1 MSQVGKNR
9 KLTNTVFSWYI
20 RRHYRKNIQYFLK
33 HPFEVQQD
41 LIDGFL
47 QTAKDTVWGKFHDFQ
62 NIRNYKD
69 FKQQLPI
76 TDYPVLQPYIQRMMN
91 GEPDVL
97 WPGQITWFS
106 KSSGTTAAKCKYI
119 PVTNESLQECHL
131 KGGHDIM
138 AAWCHHMPQSK
149 IFSGKGMG
157 MGGSHAPFSEYPK
170 TNIGDVSAIMM
181 ETMPFYGRFFFTPD
195 LDTALMGNFE
205 DKLERMAHQVINENV
220 TNLSGVP
227 SWTLVLFRRILE
239 ITGKSNML
247 EVWPN
252 FELYIHGGVSFKPYR
267 EEYKRFFPGDQVHY
281 LEVYNASEGFFGAQL
296 DVGIDDIHLLLDNGV
311 FYEFI
316 PAGEWDKKNPTVLG
330 LNEVELGK
338 SYALVITTNAGLW
351 RYMPGDTVVFTSI
364 NPFKI
369 KITGRM
375 KHFLNVFGEEV
386 IVENTDQALAYAA
399 TECGATINEYTVGP
413 VFMQGESKG
422 GHEWLVEFIQE
433 PSDLDIFSKILD
445 DKMKDLNADY
455 EAKRFKSMA
464 LESLKVVSLKK
475 GSFHEWLKSKG
486 KYGGQH
492 KVPRL
497 SNDRKYVDEI
507 LEFVQKQS

>member
-1 MSQVGKNR
+1 MNQKIKSR
-9 KLTNTVFSWYI
+9 KLTNSVFSWYI
-20 RRHYRKNIQYFLK
+20 RRHYKKNIRYFLE
-33 HPFEVQQD
+33 HPIEVQQD
-41 LIDGFL
+41 LIKDL
-47 QTAKDTVWGKFHDFQ
+47 LHTAKDTVWGKFHDFQ
-62 NIRNYKD
+62 SIKNYNE
-69 FKQQLPI
+69 FRERVPVSA
-76 TDYPVLQPYIQRMMN
+76 YPALHPYILRMMN
-91 GEPDVL
+91 GEADVL
-97 WPGQITWFS
+97 WPGQIKWFS

-149 IFSGKGMG
+149 VFSGKGLG
-157 MGGSHAPFSEYPK
+157 MGGSHGPFSENPK
-170 TNIGDVSAIMM
+170 TNVGDVSAIMM
-181 ETMPFYGRFFFTPD
+181 ETMPFYGKFFFTPD
-195 LDTALMGNFE
+195 LDTALMDNFE
-205 DKLERMAHQVINENV
+205 DKIERMAHQVIQENV
-220 TNLSGVP
+220 TNMSGVP

-252 FELYIHGGVSFKPYR
+252 FELYIHGGVSFRPYR
-267 EEYKRFFPGDQVHY
+267 EEYKRFFPGDQVSY

-296 DVGIDDIHLLLDNGV
+296 DVGIDDMHLLLDNGV

-316 PAGEWDKKNPTVLG
+316 PAGEWDKKEPLVLS
-330 LNEVELGK
+330 LNEVEVGK
-338 SYALVITTNAGLW
+338 TYALVISTNSGLW
-351 RYMPGDTVVFTSI
+351 RYTPGDTVQVTST
-364 NPFKI
+364 NPYKI

-386 IVENTDQALAYAA
+386 IVENTDQALASAA
-399 TECGATINEYTVGP
+399 EQCGATVNEYSVAP
-413 VFMQGESKG
+413 IFMKGDSKG
-422 GHEWLVEFIQE
+422 GHQWLIEFIRA
-433 PSDLDIFSKILD
+433 PKDLATFSKTLD
-445 DKMKDLNADY
+445 DELKKLNADY

-464 LESLKVVSLKK
+464 LEQLQVVPLPE
-475 GSFHEWLKSKG
+475 GSFHSWLKSKG

-507 LEFVQKQS
+507 LEFIGKQA